1 MGYRLTEDLSDLICA
16 LATATT
22 VVKWFEYSSTA
33 LRYGLE
39 TFYDRPRSKITVLP
53 YRPSSFRFGWGWVR
67 MIQNGL
73 WLSVLSV
80 ENLIK
85 KICSVPGVSNRT
97 PEMKTDCYS
106 YSRQP
111 DKESMTTGSGARWAV
126 NAVF

>member
-85 KICSVPGVSNRT
+85 KNLLCTGGIEPYTRNENGLLFLF
-97 PEMKTDCYS
+97 KTT
-106 YSRQP
+106 R
-111 DKESMTTGSGARWAV
+111 
-126 NAVF
+126 